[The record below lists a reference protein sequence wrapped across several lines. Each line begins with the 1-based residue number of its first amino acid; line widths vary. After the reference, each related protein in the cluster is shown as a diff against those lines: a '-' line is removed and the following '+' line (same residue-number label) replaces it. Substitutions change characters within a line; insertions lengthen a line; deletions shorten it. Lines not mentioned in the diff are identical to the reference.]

1 MSNGPT
7 VAINFQIKK
16 VKRSGH
22 GFRNLQ
28 NDRLRLLLNVGLDWP
43 NLNRQV
49 ASATRSED
57 ANHACWCRA
66 CFARSNDQPTV
77 AGAESISTR
86 SCRALPVSRRRP

>member
-28 NDRLRLLLNVGLDWP
+28 NDRLRLLLNVGLDWLTVTRP
-43 NLNRQV
+43 
-49 ASATRSED
+49 AAPATPED
-57 ANHACWCRA
+57 ANHAW
-66 CFARSNDQPTV
+66 
-77 AGAESISTR
+77 
-86 SCRALPVSRRRP
+86 